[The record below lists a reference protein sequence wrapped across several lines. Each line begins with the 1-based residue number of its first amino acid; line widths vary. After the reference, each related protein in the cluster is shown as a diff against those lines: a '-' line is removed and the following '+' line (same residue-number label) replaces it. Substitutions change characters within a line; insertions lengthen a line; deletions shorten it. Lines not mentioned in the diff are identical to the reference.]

1 MSSKRIWIL
10 AAILGGTLLTGVGI
24 GSVTTLVLLKPMRLV
39 DPPPPPPPPP
49 DLASVQMRKPPVAD
63 FMLEHMDRE
72 LSLNAEQRTAIA
84 EELYQTSRMF
94 DELHS
99 ATGNEIQEIL
109 QRADL
114 AIKSHLTE
122 AQRAIFDETFT
133 KRRFGNRFQ
142 GERGQ
147 GWRHRDER
155 MMEALEPLLQKKRPP
170 ARSAREAHDARGC
183 SRDRVSSFPCLR
195 VCWPQSTASCRADG
209 HRLLQSGERRHERA
223 SP

>member
-63 FMLEHMDRE
+63 FMLERMDRE

-142 GERGQ
+142 GERGP

-155 MMEALEPLLQKKRPP
+155 KKGTVQERWQRDRDEGTEAQELEPTAPP
-170 ARSAREAHDARGC
+170 
-183 SRDRVSSFPCLR
+183 
-195 VCWPQSTASCRADG
+195 PQS
-209 HRLLQSGERRHERA
+209 
-223 SP
+223 